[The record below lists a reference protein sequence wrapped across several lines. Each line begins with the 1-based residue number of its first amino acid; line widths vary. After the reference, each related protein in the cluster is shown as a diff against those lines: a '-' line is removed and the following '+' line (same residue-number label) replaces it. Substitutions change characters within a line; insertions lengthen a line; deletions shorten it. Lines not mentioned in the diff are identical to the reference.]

1 MPEVCLVIPCFNEA
15 RRLRGDEI
23 LEFLRAHQQVTVC
36 FVDDGS
42 SDGTRNLLD
51 TVRAQAPQAVQVL
64 ALPVNGGKAEAVR
77 QGVLH
82 VASLRRFAL
91 IGYWD
96 ADLSTPLRE
105 LPALIRAFEA
115 HPSCAVAIGARV
127 RRLGADI
134 RRSAVRHYVGRV
146 FSTLAS
152 VLLKLPVYDSQC
164 GAKVVRADLVDVLFG
179 EPFLTKWIFDVEL
192 LARLRNHLGRE
203 PVLSAVSEVPLMK
216 WTEVGGSKLRI
227 AHMVNVPFELMRVN
241 AWYNRTPP
249 HLPTRD
255 ARSLK

>member
-15 RRLRGDEI
+15 RRLRSDEI

-42 SDGTRNLLD
+42 ADGTRTVLD
-51 TVRAQAPQAVQVL
+51 RVRAQAPQAVHVL

-82 VASLRRFAL
+82 VASWRRFAL

-105 LPALIRAFEA
+105 LPALTRAFEIN
-115 HPSCAVAIGARV
+115 PSCALAIGARV

-134 RRSAVRHYVGRV
+134 RRSALRHYVGRV

-164 GAKVVRADLVDVLFG
+164 GAKVLRADLVDVLFG
-179 EPFLTKWIFDVEL
+179 EPFLTRWIFDVEI
-192 LARLRNHLGRE
+192 LARLRNYLGRE
-203 PVLSAVSEVPLMK
+203 PVLGAVSEVPLME
-216 WTEVGGSKLRI
+216 WTEVGGSKLRF
-227 AHMVNVPFELMRVN
+227 AHMVNVPFELMRVS